1 MLFER
6 ETELRLIADRAAAIS
21 AGDGSVVLLEGTPG
35 IGTSALLD
43 AAAAAARGVRVL
55 RTRGSELEADLAFGA
70 VRELLAGPVL
80 ELGRTERE
88 HVLAGPAALALPA
101 LGLERAEPGPLAD
114 PLHGLF
120 WLTSNLAELCPL
132 MLVVDD
138 AHWLDPESARLVDY
152 LARRIESLPVLLLTS
167 SRPGEVGALAEAAT
181 VITPRPLSAAA
192 VAALVGE
199 ARAAEV
205 TRLTGG
211 NPLLVRELDRA
222 VEQAPGI
229 PLEDVA
235 PATIAR
241 AVLRRVEVISPDA
254 VALAHAT
261 ALFAGGA
268 GLADAA
274 AVAGLDAARAAAA
287 ADALVAARVLEP
299 GERLAFLH
307 PVLRTAVYEAL
318 GSFERRLGHARA
330 ADALKARG
338 APPAEIA
345 AHLLAGEPAGD
356 PANLRIL
363 QAAADAAAASVAPRA
378 AIRYLE
384 RALAEG
390 AAGDENRRRMLVDLG
405 RLQRLVSDRGAQA
418 TLARAFA
425 DSGGSP
431 VRAEAAIELAATAY
445 GNRDHD
451 AVRCT
456 VRAMER
462 ADISADQRLALEM
475 LLAEAAWDRDDR
487 ETCFALINRLPSR
500 LPGDTPAQRLALV
513 MAASVRFM
521 RCEPLHEVVALL
533 RRAVG
538 ERGVDALVLGVDVG
552 DPLGWLI
559 VADELELAQALAEE
573 RQSMAAST
581 GNEAL
586 FANMQRPLGWI
597 ASLRGELAAS
607 ETTMREGLASPALSR
622 VAHFITVIDLVE
634 TLIMRGRFDE
644 AQTELDRV
652 ADAHEHGA
660 LAVSYRRAELAA
672 WRGDHA
678 TAIPIFERRREREA
692 AAGIR
697 HPNVVTWMTDLL
709 DSLAAAGRRNEAV
722 EAAREVVAL
731 AHRTGGVIG
740 LGTFQLALGR
750 LTGDLD
756 ELERALEILA
766 ASPYRW
772 HRARAEL
779 DLGTALRRARERV
792 HAREHL
798 RAALDYA
805 EREGVRHF
813 ADRAREE
820 LRLAGARPRRA
831 LLTGVESLTPAEAR
845 IARMAAAGRSNKEI
859 AQALFLTVKTVEM
872 NLVRA
877 YRKLDISSRR
887 ELPGALAQG

>member
-1 MLFER
+1 MLLER

-21 AGDGSVVLLEGTPG
+21 AGDGSVVLVEGPPG
-35 IGTSALLD
+35 IGKSALLD
-43 AAAAAARGVRVL
+43 AAAAEARGVRVM

-88 HVLAGPAALALPA
+88 HVLAGPAALAMPA

-120 WLTSNLAELCPL
+120 WLTSNLAELFPL

-138 AHWLDPESARLVDY
+138 AHWLDPESVRFVDY
-152 LARRIESLPVLLLTS
+152 LARRLESLPALLLAS
-167 SRPGEVGALAEAAT
+167 SRPGEVGALAKAAT

-192 VAALVGE
+192 VAALVG
-199 ARAAEV
+199 ATRAAEV

-254 VALAHAT
+254 VALARAT
-261 ALFAGGA
+261 SLFAGGA

-274 AVAGLDAARAAAA
+274 AVAGLDAPRAAAA

-390 AAGDENRRRMLVDLG
+390 AASDENRRRMLVDLG
-405 RLQRLVSDRGAQA
+405 RLQRLVSDPDAQA

-425 DSGGSP
+425 DSAGSP

-451 AVRCT
+451 AVRST
-456 VRAMER
+456 VRTMER

-487 ETCFALINRLPSR
+487 ETCFALIDRLPAR

-513 MAASVRFM
+513 MAASGRLM

-538 ERGVDALVLGVDVG
+538 ERGVDALVAGVDVG

-559 VADELELAQALAEE
+559 VADELKLAQTLAEE
-573 RQSMAAST
+573 RQSVAAST

-586 FANMQRPLGWI
+586 FANMQRQLGWI
-597 ASLRGELAAS
+597 ASLRGELTAS
-607 ETTMREGLASPALSR
+607 ETAMREGLASPALSR
-622 VAHFITVIDLVE
+622 VARFSTVIDLVE

-644 AQTELDRV
+644 AQAELDGV
-652 ADAHEHGA
+652 SDAHEHGA

-678 TAIPIFERRREREA
+678 TAIPIFEGRREREA

-697 HPNVVTWMTDLL
+697 HPNVVNWMTDLL
-709 DSLAAAGRRNEAV
+709 DSLAATGRRNEAV
-722 EAAREVVAL
+722 EVAREFVAL

-766 ASPYRW
+766 ASDYRW

-779 DLGTALRRARERV
+779 DVGTALRRARERV
-792 HAREHL
+792 RAREHL
-798 RAALDYA
+798 RAPWTTPS
-805 EREGVRHF
+805 
-813 ADRAREE
+813 AR
-820 LRLAGARPRRA
+820 GCG
-831 LLTGVESLTPAEAR
+831 TSR
-845 IARMAAAGRSNKEI
+845 IARATSCGWPARG
-859 AQALFLTVKTVEM
+859 L
-872 NLVRA
+872 
-877 YRKLDISSRR
+877 
-887 ELPGALAQG
+887 GAHS